1 MHREWVKYREVFS
14 SSGTYPWSFVTQIVH
29 NGQPSHGGDLKVVWA
44 GICHDVHIQLKIVQ
58 GTLNAVKYRYDL
70 LGLIVLPF
78 LEQHLHMK
86 YISDDTIF
94 IAKAN

>member
-1 MHREWVKYREVFS
+1 MCTSPTVLEV
-14 SSGTYPWSFVTQIVH
+14 
-29 NGQPSHGGDLKVVWA
+29 KVVSA
-44 GICHDVHIQLKIVQ
+44 GMCHDVNIQFKIVQ

-78 LEQHLHMK
+78 LEQRLHMK

-94 IAKAN
+94 QSL

>member
-1 MHREWVKYREVFS
+1 MRASACTSPTVVEV
-14 SSGTYPWSFVTQIVH
+14 
-29 NGQPSHGGDLKVVWA
+29 KVVWA

-94 IAKAN
+94 QSLRFLSGFN

>member
-1 MHREWVKYREVFS
+1 MCGEGYA
-14 SSGTYPWSFVTQIVH
+14 
-29 NGQPSHGGDLKVVWA
+29 GQCVYESDRCGGELVWA
-44 GICHDVHIQLKIVQ
+44 GICHDVHIQLQIVQ

-94 IAKAN
+94 QSL

>member
-1 MHREWVKYREVFS
+1 MCTSPTVLEA
-14 SSGTYPWSFVTQIVH
+14 
-29 NGQPSHGGDLKVVWA
+29 KVVWA
-44 GICHDVHIQLKIVQ
+44 GIDHGVHIQLKIVQ

-70 LGLIVLPF
+70 LCLIVLPF

-94 IAKAN
+94 QSL

>member
-1 MHREWVKYREVFS
+1 VGKVLRNSVCTSPTVLEA
-14 SSGTYPWSFVTQIVH
+14 
-29 NGQPSHGGDLKVVWA
+29 KVVWA

-58 GTLNAVKYRYDL
+58 GTLNAVKYRYDR

-94 IAKAN
+94 QRL